1 MLTLVLLLQRVK
13 RTSDDLDIY
22 VGTTR
27 SFEWYWN
34 AGDEMLGR
42 DAFEELDED
51 DQDAILATVK
61 YWGDLERGKHIA
73 KSRVNEEHDD
83 PKILAIKAGKH
94 RFTVFHAGADVW
106 IVCDYYPKQKQ
117 KLDKIGKASVRRTI
131 AAMDDYVRR
140 TQRGE
145 YYERN

>member
-1 MLTLVLLLQRVK
+1 MLLLRCVK

-34 AGDEMLGR
+34 ADDEMLGR

-106 IVCDYYPKQKQ
+106 IVCDYYPKQKTETGQ
-117 KLDKIGKASVRRTI
+117 DRKSVSSTN
-131 AAMDDYVRR
+131 D
-140 TQRGE
+140 RGHG
-145 YYERN
+145 RLCSTNATR

>member
-1 MLTLVLLLQRVK
+1 VK

-42 DAFEELDED
+42 DAFDELDED

-94 RFTVFHAGADVW
+94 RFTVFHAGADV
-106 IVCDYYPKQKQ
+106 
-117 KLDKIGKASVRRTI
+117 
-131 AAMDDYVRR
+131 
-140 TQRGE
+140 
-145 YYERN
+145 